1 VVVDSD
7 GQQDYRNLVDLGR
20 GRPTDH
26 QFRLGP
32 EKGNF
37 DFPWRHIDRWGYSLR
52 IKKPKLC
59 INSNHMHYG
68 H

>member
-1 VVVDSD
+1 MVVDSD

-37 DFPWRHIDRWGYSLR
+37 DFTWLVADLVHQVADRSH
-52 IKKPKLC
+52 KKEKVY
-59 INSNHMHYG
+59 IHRT
-68 H
+68 

>member
-1 VVVDSD
+1 MVVDSD

-37 DFPWRHIDRWGYSLR
+37 DFTWLVADLADRSH
-52 IKKPKLC
+52 KKEKVY
-59 INSNHMHYG
+59 IHRT
-68 H
+68 